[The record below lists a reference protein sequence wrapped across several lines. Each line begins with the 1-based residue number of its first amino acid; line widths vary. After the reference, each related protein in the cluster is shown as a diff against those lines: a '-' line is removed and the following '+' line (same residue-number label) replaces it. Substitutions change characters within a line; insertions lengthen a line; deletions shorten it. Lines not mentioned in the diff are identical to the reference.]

1 MIHVFR
7 FLSERFPNVQAVAQ
21 DATSRKA
28 PILVTGNNVEVTE
41 PLKEY
46 IEKKMV
52 NVLDKVSWSH
62 SYRMSKSMICDYLSL
77 LAVCHVL
84 RKTHTNRGIRFLI
97 DFFSTYESL

>member
-1 MIHVFR
+1 M
-7 FLSERFPNVQAVAQ
+7 QAVAQ

-52 NVLDKVSWSH
+52 NVLDKVQ
-62 SYRMSKSMICDYLSL
+62 
-77 LAVCHVL
+77 
-84 RKTHTNRGIRFLI
+84 
-97 DFFSTYESL
+97 